1 MNEREY
7 IADLA
12 AGQAAAGLI
21 RGIGDDCAVLDAG
34 GGRAQLISM
43 DTLVEGV
50 HFDRAFHP
58 PDLLGRKAVSVNVS
72 DIAAMG
78 GTPRHL
84 LLSTAMPPGFD
95 PDWARAFNRGFLA
108 ACRDYGCALIG
119 GDTVAAPAFS
129 FTVTVLGEMD
139 ADAVLYRS
147 GARPGDTVFVSG
159 DMGFAAAG
167 LDLLQSGLAEKEADF
182 APFAAKHLNPEA
194 RVVLGRQLAAGGLVH
209 ALMDSSDGLA
219 TDLSHICAASRLGAQ
234 VFAENLPIPP
244 PLRHAAAL
252 CAADPLDWV
261 LRGGEDFE
269 LIFTAASENE
279 ARLRAI
285 AQSCGLALHAVGRMD
300 EAPGLRLATAE
311 GREVA
316 LDFQGYEHFAENTPS
331 RNEARKSP

>member
-12 AGQAAAGLI
+12 AGQTAAGLL
-21 RGIGDDCAVLDAG
+21 RGIGDDCAVLDRG
-34 GGRAQLISM
+34 EGRALLISM

-58 PDLLGRKAVSVNVS
+58 PELLGRKCVSVNVS

-78 GTPRHL
+78 GAPRHL
-84 LLSTAMPPGFD
+84 LLSSGLPPGFD

-108 ACRDYGCALIG
+108 ACRDYGCILVG
-119 GDTVAAPAFS
+119 GDTVAAPVFS

-167 LDLLQSGLAEKEADF
+167 LALLQAGLAEKEADF
-182 APFAAKHLNPEA
+182 SPFAAKHLNPEA
-194 RVVLGRQLAAGGLVH
+194 RTALGQKLAASGLAH

-219 TDLSHICAASRLGAQ
+219 TDLAHICAASGLGAL
-234 VFAENLPIPP
+234 VFRDKLPMPE
-244 PLRHAAAL
+244 PLRRAAAL
-252 CAADPLDWV
+252 CKADPLDWV

-269 LIFTAASENE
+269 LICTAPPE
-279 ARLRAI
+279 AESALQSI
-285 AQSCGLALHAVGRMD
+285 ARICGLPLHALGRMD
-300 EAPGLRLATAE
+300 TGSGLRLTADDGSE
-311 GREVA
+311 TP
-316 LDFQGYEHFAENTPS
+316 LDYQGYDHFA
-331 RNEARKSP
+331 